1 MKKKFLFLP
10 IIALVSVL
18 SACNITKEEI
28 FSIIHEFTSS
38 EATSEES
45 KTGEV
50 SSKEQESIYSSASSG
65 GITSEPIQSSNSTVN
80 PSSSSSSDPNQFI
93 DYVHNAGIK
102 LDVDYKDRDF
112 FVDGIGAV
120 TLDTAIDGDTAHFFP
135 VVKTTSSEKIKIRF
149 YGVDTPE
156 STGKIQ
162 PYGHG
167 ASVFTAG
174 KLNNAQKNGTIVIST
189 PGAGYKVP
197 VKDSTGTR
205 YLGLVW
211 INETKKNANFD
222 ELILLNLWIIQEGWS
237 WINNVEKVPEMAEV
251 FMKVEAQSKAF
262 KLNLFSG
269 LEDPDFNYGDY
280 ETTSIL
286 DIKKE
291 IEKQILD
298 PNHKN
303 TFNNQKVRVVGTVAG
318 YVNSTLYIQA
328 FFSKEEGSDNENGE
342 WAGINVYTGMNSIPP
357 RYTYL
362 NTVIMLC
369 GTAID
374 SENFGFQISGCTFPT
389 LKSRESDDTARVMIT
404 ADDNVDEGVALK
416 RFEYTV
422 AGLNEVVK
430 NKNFEC
436 LNCAVKITDEFTVTG
451 FYISDGG
458 DITLRALNASSYDQD
473 KFVIYITF
481 NYKGDPNDDA
491 TIWKTE
497 DKFVGKK
504 FKVEGVYTFH
514 RFSASRISMQICP
527 QNASQLVCT
536 SL

>member
-1 MKKKFLFLP
+1 MKKKLLILP
-10 IIALVSVL
+10 LILSAMLLSGCEVIEKLSSYNVQPESSEENSEVVSSEEVL
-18 SACNITKEEI
+18 S
-28 FSIIHEFTSS
+28 SDS
-38 EATSEES
+38 EVLSSEES
-45 KTGEV
+45 QTTTSSSANTGE
-50 SSKEQESIYSSASSG
+50 
-65 GITSEPIQSSNSTVN
+65 
-80 PSSSSSSDPNQFI
+80 FI
-93 DYVHNAGIK
+93 DYVHNGQVK

-120 TLDTAIDGDTAHFFP
+120 TLDTAIDGDTAHFYP
-135 VVKTTSSEKIKIRF
+135 VVKTTSNEKIKIRF

-167 ASVFTAG
+167 ASVFTAE
-174 KLNNAQKNGTIVIST
+174 KLNNAKANGPIVIST
-189 PGAGYKVP
+189 PGAGYKIP
-197 VKDSTGTR
+197 QKDSTGSR
-205 YLGLVW
+205 FLGLVW

-237 WINNVEKVPEMAEV
+237 WINNLEKCPEYADY
-251 FMKVEAQSKAF
+251 FFAVEAQSKAY

-269 LEDPDFNYGDY
+269 ENDPDFNYGDY

-286 DIKKE
+286 EMKKE
-291 IEKQILD
+291 IELQILD
-298 PNHKN
+298 SSHANA
-303 TFNNQKVRVVGTVAG
+303 FNNKKVRIVGTVAG
-318 YVNSTLYIQA
+318 YVNSTLYLQA
-328 FFSKEEGSDNENGE
+328 FFTKEDGSDKEEGE
-342 WAGINVYTGMNSIPP
+342 WAGINIYTGMGGVPS
-357 RYTYL
+357 RYTAT

-374 SENFGFQISGCTFPT
+374 SDNFGFQISGVNFPT
-389 LKSRESDDTARVMIT
+389 LKSRESDSTARVMI
-404 ADDNVDEGVALK
+404 AAEDNVDEGMKLK

-422 AGLNEVVK
+422 DGLNDVVK
-430 NKNFEC
+430 NKNFES
-436 LNCAVKITDEFTVTG
+436 LNCAVKITEEFTCTG

-458 DITLRALNASSYDQD
+458 DITLYINNARSNATD

-481 NYKGDPNDDA
+481 NYKGDPQDTA

-497 DKFVGKK
+497 EQFVGKT
-504 FKVEGVYTFH
+504 FTVEGVYTFH
-514 RFSASRISMQICP
+514 RFSTGRISMQICP